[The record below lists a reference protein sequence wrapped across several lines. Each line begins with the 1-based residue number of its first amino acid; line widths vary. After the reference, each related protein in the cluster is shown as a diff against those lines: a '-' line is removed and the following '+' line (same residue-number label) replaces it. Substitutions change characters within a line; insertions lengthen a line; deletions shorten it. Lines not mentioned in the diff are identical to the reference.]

1 MRSSL
6 PCFLTFC
13 RSGIP
18 TSCYIFLLLYDYDP
32 LSTEGNRSPVQLFA
46 ANVALDDV
54 VSIMYGYDP
63 DAPAPEE
70 EDVPNLVVL
79 EIQLPLSDASL
90 LYLRSAVDPWLQVLR
105 LV

>member
-1 MRSSL
+1 
-6 PCFLTFC
+6 
-13 RSGIP
+13 
-18 TSCYIFLLLYDYDP
+18 
-32 LSTEGNRSPVQLFA
+32 
-46 ANVALDDV
+46 
-54 VSIMYGYDP
+54 MYGYDP

-70 EDVPNLVVL
+70 EDLPNLVVL